1 MMTRQSGTRLT
12 VQATLLSDP
21 PLWCWEIVD
30 ATSGA
35 LVESS
40 WEGRWEAYASPG
52 EALRHAAPALQRLSR
67 KPSSMPSGAA
77 MIDPHEVVR
86 QPPAFGTL
94 ADCRVLKSVARGPAK
109 ESPGQK

>member
-1 MMTRQSGTRLT
+1 MTRQSGTRLT

-67 KPSSMPSGAA
+67 EPRLDAVPGSDDRP
-77 MIDPHEVVR
+77 
-86 QPPAFGTL
+86 
-94 ADCRVLKSVARGPAK
+94 ARGRAPVT
-109 ESPGQK
+109 GIRHTR